1 MLRGTPGMRQGT
13 AAAWGQRSGFAPVMD
28 GSGVLQAELWVR
40 VRFVIAVD
48 YNLKYRHCCSS

>member
-1 MLRGTPGMRQGT
+1 MRQGT